1 MKRSTNMKKLVYGI
15 LCFAV
20 ALCAASAFAE
30 TYRVTDYAVA
40 PEGDGLSWGSP
51 MSLPTAISTA
61 VDGDTILLKAGEYDI
76 TAQISLA
83 KAITIKGGLA
93 GTDDTT
99 LDPSGKTTLNSKDRS
114 TISYI
119 FSVSTAVADAT
130 NVFENICFTRAYKRA
145 INKTGRS
152 HIAFRNCRFFRNG
165 VRLLVSKDYNGGG
178 VYLNGGAS
186 SEAYFDSC
194 LFDCNAHTNNPGTTA
209 ARTMMLQ
216 GAGLYANSMKRVYI
230 DNCDFLTNCMQ
241 NVNFTSWSTAGQDG
255 GDGGAAILANAAPLT
270 VRSSRFI
277 ANRAPGRDTRGG
289 TVRLTGNC
297 NNSVFTNCLFVGN
310 KTTPANGSLSNRGAA
325 LTVMMDSLARKVEVI
340 DCTFAYNYSY
350 ASTSAA
356 GLLISGGTALVRN
369 SIFYGNHV
377 ADSSHT
383 AHYGRDIVVIGGSG
397 YADVDY
403 SLITGEGEYNLSS
416 ELASN
421 LALGEHIVYGD
432 PLFGTMLSTAKTA
445 VNANSAANVASILA
459 FDVHEGAFG
468 SGYSRAIDG
477 SDPASP
483 YANEPAPN
491 GGVRNLGYYG
501 NTAEAATSQTGV
513 PVLTA
518 SDIAITF
525 ADDTVPTVTA
535 TLGGDDMYNASV
547 KIELAKTSGG
557 AAAESV
563 GRCAVQ
569 PGETVTLAGVDL
581 YEPGSTVYVT
591 VTVTVPGQTPIV
603 VEKSATVTGT
613 LPPYYGH
620 GGGANV
626 IHVRQGAKGRKDGTS
641 WTDAFDSFT
650 LAQKALAGDA
660 TKTEIWVAGKITES
674 FAPSTVTIAA
684 PLVIRGGFAGVED
697 SIAERPEGTL
707 STLDG
712 ANSYNL
718 LRLAN
723 AAANPLAVERL
734 VFTRAGQYAFVNS
747 GGGALAV
754 TNCQFNSNQAPGGDV
769 EGRGVYLSGAFT
781 ASFTNCAWR
790 GNMKTGSGSS
800 QAQGSAIYASGL
812 SRLFLDD
819 CLFVTNGVSPTSGL
833 GEYTAGR
840 DKADGDCIWMSG
852 TPLTA
857 RNCHFRGNRG
867 AVRRVTSD
875 NPPGYGG
882 VILLAGASG
891 NSAFTNCTFTGNWG
905 GWATTGLKTTTTMTR
920 YGGTIDIRLSTASSK
935 VDFESCTLAYNL
947 GDTLYIPGGLHVE
960 VGKVNMHNC
969 IIFGNRHGQQTVA
982 GIGHDI
988 HVRGSSS
995 LNLSYCRLAAEDPDN
1010 LGVPLADYVSVAST
1024 ATFTCDNLTF
1034 GDPLFATSLEDF
1046 TSRVKVVGSGNYA
1059 GYSYIGTSYNVSKNT
1074 IANTGY
1080 ANANFDVHLRSIAGM
1095 SRNDGTRYEDEG
1107 NYSPAIDAGD
1117 PDSAYANEPDPNGER
1132 VNLGAYGNTA
1142 EASCTVA
1149 GIQPEIGEIEV
1160 SYSNNIAR
1168 PYITIPIR
1176 GNGAFLAGVQV
1187 LIGTGDVATVG
1198 YQYTNSWSNVMN
1210 GTDLYA
1216 VPFKYVFTGDVISWH
1231 VVVSAEN
1238 AQTRVADG
1246 SAVVPVGPIIPAVVG
1261 EIEVTYSNNIARPFI
1276 SIPILGESNYVANV
1290 YALVGTGDVATA
1302 GYQYTN
1308 SWSGVA
1314 SGTGITMLPHGC
1326 VAGGDTVSW
1335 RILVVDA
1342 ADPAD
1347 AHVVT
1352 GSAVVPEGLEIPAIY
1367 GKGGGDGVIHVGP
1380 GYIGSMHDG
1389 SNWWDAFETVAEAV
1403 AAVTADRCEIWVA
1416 ADATNRMPTSISL
1429 SKQFKTVFRGGFTG
1443 YENSVAERPD
1453 GLLTVVDNSG
1463 GAMNNLALSGSS
1475 AVAFERFQF
1484 DRAKQRAMT
1493 KSGSGDLDLVS
1504 CTFVSNGFSTAGA
1517 QMGVY
1522 AGKAV
1527 AFSGTGALLVTNC
1540 YFAYNYQTNNAA
1552 STGGPGAALAV
1563 NSGRARVVDSRFFA
1577 NCLQFLVPQSGS
1589 SSATLFN
1596 TWPKGSAIY
1605 AAGKV
1610 CVERCDFRANLCNT
1624 RTGDSNGG
1632 VVFFASGS
1640 SGSAVSNCLFAG
1652 NVDRA
1657 SWNSQ
1662 ASSRTGAIVLE
1673 LGAKAQTVD
1682 IFGSTFAYNLADT
1695 SAGSAGITVVVGTAN
1710 VKNCVFT
1717 GNHIRRGA
1725 INDTGDLRVVGAN
1738 GVVNLS
1744 YSVLDGNLDAV
1755 RASCSGEF
1763 NDGTGV
1769 VSADPLVVTRPESVT
1784 NLIAYTGTYYYYPGG
1799 TSTLAK
1805 ISGIDVHLL
1814 SRGGYVTNGAETV
1827 WLKSDVI
1834 SPAIDAADPFDDY
1847 SAEPMN
1853 NGGRRNAGVY
1863 GGTAEAS
1870 KTYESEIPLGF
1881 DGVQVDYPSGYS
1893 NPRITFTVTG
1903 DPGCV
1908 VAVTVHGYVGGE
1920 PFSTTLNGCVAG
1932 ETYEYLLPSYYPR
1945 GTSFSYTLSGSSTSG
1960 PVVGTSGSGTVDA
1973 DLPPWWGHGG
1983 GASVLHVWSGAL
1995 GDGSGS
2001 DWHNACRTWNEMV
2014 SAYAARETKPS
2025 EIWFIDL
2032 GSPILAPNTL
2042 TVTADLAMRGGF
2054 DYLCD
2059 SVSDRAAGARSV
2071 LDARRRFALAKIA
2084 NASASVMIERLE
2096 FTRSAS
2102 EGLVKEGAGNLDIRD
2117 CVFFDNAVSNNEKLY
2132 GRGLNVSGTAATTQV
2147 SVSNCLFACNG
2158 QFQPAQ
2164 GVNPYYLGYGGAAAF
2179 RNVKRVLIDSCAFLT
2194 NGVPLAASGQ
2204 ATIGGDV
2211 SQGSALYLNNAPA
2224 TIRGSVFLSNHGT
2237 CRPNDYIGGGA
2248 IRFVGNCDGSAMTN
2262 CLVAGCSD
2270 RCGWNEQYG
2279 LHGGAISVTM
2289 GSSAYTLD
2297 IVNTTVAYNLAD
2309 GNSSPGGINVYTG
2322 AVSLR
2327 NSIVCNNF
2335 SSHRAVS
2342 GNRFGSDVDV
2352 KATGSLYAEY
2362 TLFTSGTTNSL
2373 SAADGAVVSLG
2384 PGLVFG
2390 DPLFV
2395 TSMSE
2400 VMAKVE
2406 SPYGSGYTNFKTGND
2421 NRDYLAN
2428 LSLHLRGGRGYYDE
2442 KTGALSTE
2450 FMSRDVVSPAV
2461 DAGDPNSSYAD
2472 ERDCPQG
2479 WHGRRVN
2486 MGYYGNTAW
2495 ATMTAF
2501 PGGAVYLR

>member
-30 TYRVTDYAVA
+30 TYRVTDYAVD
-40 PEGDGLSWGSP
+40 PEGDGLSWESP

-99 LDPSGKTTLNSKDRS
+99 LDPSGKTTLNAFDR
-114 TISYI
+114 TGFSYI
-119 FSVSTAVADAT
+119 FSVSTAVTDAT
-130 NVFENICFTRAYKRA
+130 NVFENICFTRAYRRGVYKSG
-145 INKTGRS
+145 KS
-152 HIAFRNCRFFRNG
+152 HVVFRNCRFFRNG
-165 VRLLVSKDYNGGG
+165 LRYQVANNQDGGG
-178 VYLNGGAS
+178 IRLSGGTS
-186 SEAYFDSC
+186 SEAYFDNC
-194 LFDCNAHTNNPGTTA
+194 LFDCNAHTNFS
-209 ARTMMLQ
+209 ARSSVLA
-216 GAGLYANSMKRVYI
+216 GAGIYSSSMKHVYV
-230 DNCDFLTNCMQ
+230 DDCDFFTNCLQ
-241 NVNFTSWSTAGQDG
+241 NVAFTSHAQVGQDG
-255 GDGGAAILANAAPLT
+255 GQGGAAIWMDASPIT
-270 VRSSRFI
+270 VRSSRFF
-277 ANRAPGRDTRGG
+277 ANRAPGRDARGG

-297 NNSVFTNCLFVGN
+297 GGSAFTNCLFVGN
-310 KTTPANGSLSNRGAA
+310 KTTHTTGTRTVCGSA
-325 LTVMMDSLARKVEVI
+325 LCLNMDTSARRVEVI
-340 DCTFAYNYSY
+340 DCTFAYNYSDSSSS
-350 ASTSAA
+350 AS
-356 GLLISGGTALVRN
+356 GLSVSKGTAYVRN

-377 ADSSHT
+377 NDSGHT
-383 AHYGRDIVVIGGSG
+383 AHYGRDVVVQSTGFVDI
-397 YADVDY
+397 DY
-403 SLITGEGEYNLSS
+403 SLITGEGEYYIS
-416 ELASN
+416 ELPASG
-421 LALGEHIVYGD
+421 ALTLGAHMIYGD
-432 PLFGTMLSTAKTA
+432 PLFGTTLSAAKTA
-445 VNANSAANVASILA
+445 VNGTSGTANVASILA
-459 FDVHEGAFG
+459 FDVHEGALG

-518 SDIAITF
+518 SDVAITF

-569 PGETVTLAGVDL
+569 PGESVTLAGVDL

-591 VTVTVPGQTPIV
+591 VTVTVPGQTPVV

-626 IHVRQGAKGRKDGTS
+626 IHVRQGAKGRKTGVD

-660 TKTEIWVAGKITES
+660 TKTEIWVAGKITEG

-718 LRLAN
+718 LMLAN

-734 VFTRAGQYAFVNS
+734 VFTRAIQYAFANS

-769 EGRGVYLSGAFT
+769 TGRGVNLSGAFT

-790 GNMKTGSGSS
+790 GNMKTGAGSS
-800 QAQGSAIYASGL
+800 QAQGSAIYAYGL

-819 CLFVTNGVSPTSGL
+819 CLFVTNGVIPTSGL
-833 GEYTAGR
+833 GEGTAGR
-840 DKADGDCIWMSG
+840 DNADGDCIWMRG

-867 AVRRVTSD
+867 AVRGEGSSETGS
-875 NPPGYGG
+875 NAGSGG
-882 VILLAGASG
+882 VILLSEASG

-905 GWATTGLKTTTTMTR
+905 GWATTKLKTTPKMS
-920 YGGTIDIRLSTASSK
+920 YHGGTIDIRLSSASSK

-988 HVRGSSS
+988 YVRGSSS
-995 LNLSYCRLAAEDPDN
+995 LNLSYCRLAEEDPDN
-1010 LGVPLADYVSVAST
+1010 LGVPLADYVGVAST

-1046 TSRVKVVGSGNYA
+1046 TSRVNVVASGTYA
-1059 GYSYIGTSYNVSKNT
+1059 GYSYIGTSYNTSKNT
-1074 IANTGY
+1074 LANTGY

-1095 SRNDGTRYEDEG
+1095 SRNDGTRYEDEVY
-1107 NYSPAIDAGD
+1107 YSPAIDAGD
-1117 PDSAYANEPDPNGER
+1117 PGSAYANEPDPNGER

-1142 EASCTVA
+1142 EASCSVA

-1176 GNGAFLAGVQV
+1176 GNGAFLADVQV

-1246 SAVVPVGPIIPAVVG
+1246 SAVVP
-1261 EIEVTYSNNIARPFI
+1261 
-1276 SIPILGESNYVANV
+1276 
-1290 YALVGTGDVATA
+1290 
-1302 GYQYTN
+1302 
-1308 SWSGVA
+1308 
-1314 SGTGITMLPHGC
+1314 
-1326 VAGGDTVSW
+1326 
-1335 RILVVDA
+1335 
-1342 ADPAD
+1342 
-1347 AHVVT
+1347 
-1352 GSAVVPEGLEIPAIY
+1352 EGLEIPAIY

-1389 SNWWDAFETVAEAV
+1389 SSWWDAFETVAEAV

-1517 QMGVY
+1517 GMGVY

-1563 NSGRARVVDSRFFA
+1563 NSGSARVVDSRFFA
-1577 NCLQFLVPQSGS
+1577 NCLMFVVPQNGN

-1624 RTGDSNGG
+1624 RGNEQSGQNGG

-1640 SGSAVSNCLFAG
+1640 SGSAVSNCIFAG

-1657 SWNSQ
+1657 SWNSSLS
-1662 ASSRTGAIVLE
+1662 ARTGAIVLE
-1673 LGAKAQTVD
+1673 LGAKARTVEV
-1682 IFGSTFAYNLADT
+1682 FGSTFAYNLADT
-1695 SAGSAGITVVVGTAN
+1695 SAGSAGITVVSGTAN

-1717 GNHIRRGA
+1717 GNHVRRGVL
-1725 INDTGDLRVVGAN
+1725 NDTGDLRVAGAN
-1738 GVVNLS
+1738 GVINLS

-1763 NDGTGV
+1763 NEGSGI
-1769 VSADPLVVTRPESVT
+1769 VSADPLVVSRPENIT
-1784 NLIAYTGTYYYYPGG
+1784 NMISGSSYYYYPGG

-1881 DGVQVDYPSGYS
+1881 DGIQVDYPSGYS

-1908 VAVTVHGYVGGE
+1908 VAVTVHGDVGGE

-1945 GTSFSYTLSGSSTSG
+1945 GTSLSYTLSGSSTSG

-2025 EIWFIDL
+2025 EIWFVDL
-2032 GSPILAPNTL
+2032 GSPILAPDTL

-2059 SVSDRAAGARSV
+2059 SASDRAAGARSV

-2117 CVFFDNAVSNNEKLY
+2117 CVFFDNAIVNNSILY

-2158 QFQPAQ
+2158 QFQYPQ

-2194 NGVPLAASGQ
+2194 NGVPLTASGQ
-2204 ATIGGDV
+2204 PVIGGDI

-2270 RCGWNEQYG
+2270 RCGWSGQYG

-2335 SSHRAVS
+2335 SSHRADS

-2373 SAADGAVVSLG
+2373 SAAAGAVVSFG

>member
-1 MKRSTNMKKLVYGI
+1 MKKLVYGI

-30 TYRVTDYAVA
+30 TYRVTDYAVD
-40 PEGDGLSWGSP
+40 PEGDGLSWASP

-61 VDGDTILLKAGEYDI
+61 VEGDTILLKAGEYDI

-83 KAITIKGGLA
+83 KVITIKGGLA

-99 LDPSGKTTLNSKDRS
+99 LDPSGKTTLNAFDR
-114 TISYI
+114 TGFSYI
-119 FSVSTAVADAT
+119 FNVSTAVADAT
-130 NVFENICFTRAYKRA
+130 NVFENICFTRAYRRA

-356 GLLISGGTALVRN
+356 GLMISAGTALVRN

-403 SLITGEGEYNLSS
+403 SLITGEGEYYLSS
-416 ELASN
+416 ELASH
-421 LALGEHIVYGD
+421 LTLGEHVVYGD
-432 PLFGTMLSTAKTA
+432 PLFGTMLSAAKTA
-445 VNANSAANVASILA
+445 VNANNAANVASILD
-459 FDVHEGAFG
+459 FDVHEGALD

-535 TLGGDDMYNASV
+535 TLGGDDMYNAHI
-547 KIELAKTSGG
+547 KIELAKAYGG
-557 AAAESV
+557 AAAESRV
-563 GRCAVQ
+563 DSSVQ

-591 VTVTVPGQTPIV
+591 VTVTVPGQTPVV

-674 FAPSTVTIAA
+674 FAPSSVTIAA

-712 ANSYNL
+712 ARAYDL
-718 LRLAN
+718 LKLAN
-723 AAANPLAVERL
+723 AAANPLAVERMI
-734 VFTRAGQYAFVNS
+734 FTRARLNAFVNS
-747 GGGALAV
+747 GVGALAV
-754 TNCQFNSNQAPGGDV
+754 TNCQFLDNSTRANNNSLDAT
-769 EGRGVYLSGAFT
+769 GRGVNLSGAFT
-781 ASFTNCAWR
+781 ASFTNCVWR
-790 GNMKTGSGSS
+790 GNVKTGAGSS
-800 QAQGSAIYASGL
+800 QAQGSAIYANGL

-819 CLFVTNGVSPTSGL
+819 CLFVTNGMSATGGIAGSSP
-833 GEYTAGR
+833 GR
-840 DKADGDCIWMSG
+840 DNCDGDCLWMNG
-852 TPLTA
+852 TPITA

-867 AVRRVTSD
+867 GIRSGSGGTIS
-875 NPPGYGG
+875 GTGG

-891 NSAFTNCTFTGNWG
+891 NSAFTNCTFAGNWG
-905 GWATTGLKTTTTMTR
+905 GFAEASISTSSMGA
-920 YGGTIDIRLSTASSK
+920 GGGALDIRLSTTGAK
-935 VDFESCTLAYNL
+935 VDFEQCTLAYNL
-947 GDTLYIPGGLHVE
+947 GDSRYCPGGLNIERGTVS
-960 VGKVNMHNC
+960 MHNS
-969 IIFGNRHGQQTVA
+969 IIYGNKRGKNATV
-982 GIGHDI
+982 GHDI
-988 HVRGSSS
+988 HVLATGR
-995 LNLSYCRLAAEDPDN
+995 LNLSHCRLTAEDPDN
-1010 LGVPLADYVSVAST
+1010 PGVPLADCVSVASADT
-1024 ATFTCDNLTF
+1024 LTCDNLTF
-1034 GDPLFATSLEDF
+1034 GDPLFATSLADF
-1046 TSRVKVVGSGNYA
+1046 QSNVLTSGDYTYMRNNAA
-1059 GYSYIGTSYNVSKNT
+1059 GAKF
-1074 IANTGY
+1074 IADI
-1080 ANANFDVHLRSIAGM
+1080 DVHLRSIAGM

-1302 GYQYTN
+1302 GYQHTN

-1352 GSAVVPEGLEIPAIY
+1352 GSAVVPEGLEIPAIC

-1389 SNWWDAFETVAEAV
+1389 SSWWDAFETVAEAV

-1517 QMGVY
+1517 GMGVY

-1577 NCLQFLVPQSGS
+1577 NCLPLSAPGESTS
-1589 SSATLFN
+1589 AATLFN

-1624 RTGDSNGG
+1624 RTSGNNGG

-1640 SGSAVSNCLFAG
+1640 SGSAVSNCIFAG

-1657 SWNSQ
+1657 SWNAP
-1662 ASSRTGAIVLE
+1662 ASTRTGAIVLE

-1695 SAGSAGITVVVGTAN
+1695 SAGSAGITVVAGTAN
-1710 VKNCVFT
+1710 VKNCVFG

-1763 NDGTGV
+1763 NDGSGIV
-1769 VSADPLVVTRPESVT
+1769 PADPLVVSRPENIT
-1784 NLIAYTGTYYYYPGG
+1784 NMISYASPYYYYPGG

-1960 PVVGTSGSGTVDA
+1960 QVVGTSGSGTVDA

-2032 GSPILAPNTL
+2032 GSPTLAPNTL

-2147 SVSNCLFACNG
+2147 SVSNCIFACNG
-2158 QFQPAQ
+2158 QFQYPQ
-2164 GVNPYYLGYGGAAAF
+2164 GVNPYNLGYGGAAAF

-2194 NGVPLAASGQ
+2194 NGVPLAKSGQ
-2204 ATIGGDV
+2204 AVIGGDV
-2211 SQGSALYLNNAPA
+2211 SQGSALYLDNAPA

-2237 CRPNDYIGGGA
+2237 CRPNYYIGGGA

-2270 RCGWNEQYG
+2270 RCGWDKQYG

-2335 SSHRAVS
+2335 SSHRADS

-2461 DAGDPNSSYAD
+2461 D
-2472 ERDCPQG
+2472 ERDCRQG

>member
-1 MKRSTNMKKLVYGI
+1 MKKLVYGI
-15 LCFAV
+15 LCFAF

-30 TYRVTDYAVA
+30 TYRVIGTEVA
-40 PEGDGLSWGSP
+40 EEGTGLSWNSP
-51 MSLPTAISTA
+51 MSLTMAITTAQE
-61 VDGDTILLKAGEYDI
+61 GDTILLKAGEYDI
-76 TAQISLA
+76 TAQISLDR
-83 KAITIKGGLA
+83 AITIKGGLA

-99 LDPSGKTTLNSKDRS
+99 LDPSGNSTLNAFDR
-114 TISYI
+114 TGFNYI

-130 NVFENICFTRAYKRA
+130 NVFENICFTRAYRRGVYKSG
-145 INKTGRS
+145 KS
-152 HIAFRNCRFFRNG
+152 HIVFRNCRFFRNG
-165 VRLLVSKDYNGGG
+165 VRYQVNTQSEDAKDGGG
-178 VYLNGGAS
+178 IRLSGGTS
-186 SEAYFDSC
+186 SEAYFDGC
-194 LFDCNAHTNNPGTTA
+194 LFDGNAHTNFYSRNSSLA
-209 ARTMMLQ
+209 
-216 GAGLYANSMKRVYI
+216 GAGIYSSSMKHVYV
-230 DNCDFLTNCMQ
+230 DDCDFFTNGVQ
-241 NVNFTSWSTAGQDG
+241 NVAFTSHAQVGQDG
-255 GDGGAAILANAAPLT
+255 GQGGAAIWMDTSPIT
-270 VRSSRFI
+270 VRSSRFF
-277 ANRAPGRDTRGG
+277 ANRAPGRDARGG

-297 NNSVFTNCLFVGN
+297 GGSAFTNCLFVGN
-310 KTTPANGSLSNRGAA
+310 KTTHTAGTRTVCGSA
-325 LTVMMDSLARKVEVI
+325 LCLNMDTTTRRAEVI
-340 DCTFAYNYSY
+340 DCTFAYNFSD
-350 ASTSAA
+350 SSSSAA
-356 GLLISGGTALVRN
+356 GLTVSKGTAYVRN

-377 ADSSHT
+377 YDSGHT
-383 AHYGRDIVVIGGSG
+383 AHYGRDVVVKSTGFVDI
-397 YADVDY
+397 DY
-403 SLITGEGEYNLSS
+403 SLITGEGENYIS
-416 ELASN
+416 ELPASD
-421 LALGEHIVYGD
+421 ALTLGAHMIYGD
-432 PLFGTMLSTAKTA
+432 PLFGTTLSAAQTA
-445 VNANSAANVASILA
+445 VNGGNGYANVASILA
-459 FDVHEGAFG
+459 FDVHEGALD

-591 VTVTVPGQTPIV
+591 VIVTVPGQTPVV

-613 LPPYYGH
+613 LPPYYGR

-626 IHVRQGAKGRKDGTS
+626 IHVRQGAKGRKTGTS
-641 WTDAFDSFT
+641 WTDALDSFT

-674 FAPSTVTIAA
+674 FAPSSVAIAA
-684 PLVIRGGFAGVED
+684 PLVIRGGFSGVED

-712 ANSYNL
+712 ANSYDL
-718 LRLAN
+718 LKLAN
-723 AAANPLAVERL
+723 EAANPLAVERL
-734 VFTRAGQYAFVNS
+734 VFTRAGQCAFVNS
-747 GGGALAV
+747 GDGALAV
-754 TNCQFNSNQAPGGDV
+754 TNCQFNSNQAPKGDV
-769 EGRGVYLSGAFT
+769 TGRGVNLSGAFT

-790 GNMKTGSGSS
+790 GNMKTSSGSS
-800 QAQGSAIYASGL
+800 NAQGSAIYASGL

-819 CLFVTNGVSPTSGL
+819 CLFVTNGVSPTSGV
-833 GEYTAGR
+833 GESTAGR
-840 DKADGDCIWMSG
+840 DNADGDCIWMDG
-852 TPLTA
+852 TPITA

-867 AVRRVTSD
+867 AVRGATGSSTTGS
-875 NPPGYGG
+875 NTGTGG
-882 VILLAGASG
+882 VILLSGASG

-905 GWATTGLKTTTTMTR
+905 GWATYGLKTTTNMS
-920 YGGTIDIRLSTASSK
+920 YHGGTIDIRLNSASSK
-935 VDFESCTLAYNL
+935 VDFERCTIAYNL
-947 GDTLYIPGGLHVE
+947 GDTLYIPGGLLVE
-960 VGKVNMHNC
+960 VGTVNMHNS
-969 IIFGNRHGQQTVA
+969 IIFGNRHGICTVA

-988 HVRGSSS
+988 YVRGSSK
-995 LNLSYCRLAAEDPDN
+995 LNLSYCQLTEEDSENP
-1010 LGVPLADYVSVAST
+1010 GAPLADYVSAAST

-1034 GDPLFATSLEDF
+1034 GDPLFATGLLEF
-1046 TSRVKVVGSGNYA
+1046 ESMIKTIGSGDFKD
-1059 GYSYIGTSYNVSKNT
+1059 YSYLGTSY
-1074 IANTGY
+1074 
-1080 ANANFDVHLRSIAGM
+1080 ANADFDVHLRSVAGM
-1095 SRNDGTRYEDEG
+1095 SRNDGTRYTDTTA
-1107 NYSPAIDAGD
+1107 NSPAIDKGD
-1117 PDSAYANEPDPNGER
+1117 PASDWSNEPDPNGER
-1132 VNLGAYGNTA
+1132 VNLGGYGNTSQ
-1142 EASCTVA
+1142 ASSSSVGA
-1149 GIQPEIGEIEV
+1149 QPEIGDIVV
-1160 SYSNNIAR
+1160 SYSNGMAR
-1168 PYITIPIR
+1168 PYANVEIDGT
-1176 GNGAFLAGVQV
+1176 GSFLADAV
-1187 LIGTGDVATVG
+1187 ICFGTGDVARVG
-1198 YQYTNSWSNVMN
+1198 YQSTNTYAAVLN
-1210 GTDLYA
+1210 GMHLLSCSRYCFLPGDTLYY
-1216 VPFKYVFTGDVISWH
+1216 YVR
-1231 VVVSAEN
+1231 VSAED
-1238 AQTRVADG
+1238 AQTREVTG
-1246 SAVVPVGPIIPAVVG
+1246 SLVVPEWLVIPAV
-1261 EIEVTYSNNIARPFI
+1261 N
-1276 SIPILGESNYVANV
+1276 
-1290 YALVGTGDVATA
+1290 
-1302 GYQYTN
+1302 
-1308 SWSGVA
+1308 
-1314 SGTGITMLPHGC
+1314 
-1326 VAGGDTVSW
+1326 
-1335 RILVVDA
+1335 
-1342 ADPAD
+1342 
-1347 AHVVT
+1347 
-1352 GSAVVPEGLEIPAIY
+1352 

-1380 GYIGSMHDG
+1380 GYVGSLHDG
-1389 SNWWDAFETVAEAV
+1389 SCWWDAYATVDEAL
-1403 AAVTADRCEIWVA
+1403 AAATADRCEIWVA
-1416 ADATNRMPTSISL
+1416 ADATNRMPTAIAN
-1429 SKQFKTVFRGGFTG
+1429 SKGFKVAIRGGFSG
-1443 YENSVAERPD
+1443 FENSPEERPAA
-1453 GLLTVVDNSG
+1453 LENVIDNPNG
-1463 GAMNNLALSGSS
+1463 QQTLMTLSGSS
-1475 AVAFERFQF
+1475 AIALERFRF
-1484 DRAKQRAMT
+1484 EGATLRAMT
-1493 KSGSGDLDLVS
+1493 KSGAGDLDLVS

-1540 YFAYNYQTNNAA
+1540 YFAYNYQTNDV
-1552 STGGPGAALAV
+1552 SGTGGPGAALAV
-1563 NSGRARVVDSRFFA
+1563 NSGSARVVDSRFFA
-1577 NCLQFLVPQSGS
+1577 NCLQFLVPQYGGDSQ
-1589 SSATLFN
+1589 TLFN

-1610 CVERCDFRANLCNT
+1610 CVERCDFRANRCNT
-1624 RTGDSNGG
+1624 RTNGRNGG

-1652 NVDRA
+1652 NVDCA
-1657 SWNSQ
+1657 SWDAA
-1662 ASSRTGAIVLE
+1662 ASTRTGAIVLE

-1695 SAGSAGITVVVGTAN
+1695 SEGSAGITVVAGTAN

-1725 INDTGDLRVVGAN
+1725 LNDAADMRVVAENGAI
-1738 GVVNLS
+1738 NLS

-1755 RASCSGEF
+1755 RASCLGDFTE
-1763 NDGTGV
+1763 GAGV
-1769 VSADPLVVTRPESVT
+1769 IAADPLVVTRPESVT
-1784 NLIAYTGTYYYYPGG
+1784 NLIAYTGAYYYYYYPGD

-1805 ISGIDVHLL
+1805 IRGIDVHLL

-1853 NGGRRNAGVY
+1853 NGGRRNAGVH

-2071 LDARRRFALAKIA
+2071 LDARRLFALAKIV
-2084 NASASVMIERLE
+2084 NASAAVMIERLE

-2102 EGLVKEGAGNLDIRD
+2102 EGLVKEGAGNLAVSD
-2117 CVFFDNAVSNNEKLY
+2117 CVFFDNAIANNNILY
-2132 GRGLNVSGTAATTQV
+2132 GRGLNVSGTASSTLIAVT
-2147 SVSNCLFACNG
+2147 NCLFAYNG
-2158 QFQPAQ
+2158 HFLSSGSGSQ
-2164 GVNPYYLGYGGAAAF
+2164 YYLGYGGAAAF

-2204 ATIGGDV
+2204 AVIGGDV

-2237 CRPNDYIGGGA
+2237 CRSNSEIGGGA

-2270 RCGWNEQYG
+2270 RCGWDKQYG

-2289 GSSAYTLD
+2289 ESSAYTLD

-2335 SSHRAVS
+2335 SSHRADS

-2406 SPYGSGYTNFKTGND
+2406 SPYGSGYTYFKTGND

>member
-1 MKRSTNMKKLVYGI
+1 MKKLVYGI

-30 TYRVTDYAVA
+30 TYRVTDYAVD
-40 PEGDGLSWGSP
+40 PEGTGLSWESP
-51 MSLPTAISTA
+51 MSLTMAITTAQE
-61 VDGDTILLKAGEYDI
+61 GDTILLKAGEYDI
-76 TAQISLA
+76 TAQISLN
-83 KAITIKGGLA
+83 KSLTIKGGLA
-93 GTDDTT
+93 GIDDTT
-99 LDPSGKTTLNSKDRS
+99 LDPSGKTTLNAFDR
-114 TISYI
+114 TAFDYI
-119 FSVSTAVADAT
+119 FDVSTDVTDAT
-130 NVFENICFTRAYKRA
+130 NVFENICFTRAYKRGVS
-145 INKTGRS
+145 KTGRS

-165 VRLLVSKDYNGGG
+165 VRHLVVNDYNGGG
-178 VYLNGGAS
+178 VYLAGGTA

-194 LFDCNAHTNNPGTTA
+194 LFDCNAHTNNAGTSA
-209 ARTMMLQ
+209 ARNMMLQ

-241 NVNFTSWSTAGQDG
+241 NVNFTNWSTAGQDG

-270 VRSSRFI
+270 VRSSRFF
-277 ANRAPGRDTRGG
+277 ANRAPGRGSRGG

-310 KTTPANGSLSNRGAA
+310 KTTPANSATSERGAA

-340 DCTFAYNYSY
+340 GCTFAYNYSY

-356 GLLISGGTALVRN
+356 GLLINAGTALVRN

-377 ADSSHT
+377 ADNSHT
-383 AHYGRDIVVIGGSG
+383 AHYGRDIVVIGSSG

-403 SLITGEGEYNLSS
+403 SLITGEGEYYLSS
-416 ELASN
+416 EDASN
-421 LALGEHIVYGD
+421 LALGNHVVYGD
-432 PLFGTMLSTAKTA
+432 PLFGTTLSAAKTA
-445 VNANSAANVASILA
+445 VNVNNAANVASILA
-459 FDVHEGAFG
+459 FDVHEGALG
-468 SGYSRAIDG
+468 AGYSRAIDG

-518 SDIAITF
+518 SDVAITF

-591 VTVTVPGQTPIV
+591 VIVTVPGQTPVV

-613 LPPYYGH
+613 LPPYYGR

-626 IHVRQGAKGRKDGTS
+626 IHVRQGAKGRKTGTS
-641 WTDAFDSFT
+641 WTDALDSFT

-674 FAPSTVTIAA
+674 FAPSSVAIAA
-684 PLVIRGGFAGVED
+684 PLVIRGGFSGVED

-712 ANSYNL
+712 ANSYDL
-718 LRLAN
+718 LKLAN
-723 AAANPLAVERL
+723 EAANPLAVERL
-734 VFTRAGQYAFVNS
+734 IFTRAGQCAFVNS
-747 GGGALAV
+747 GDGALAV
-754 TNCQFNSNQAPGGDV
+754 TNCQFNSNQAPKGDV
-769 EGRGVYLSGAFT
+769 TGRGVNLSGAFT
-781 ASFTNCAWR
+781 ASFANCAWR
-790 GNMKTGSGSS
+790 GNVKTNGGSF
-800 QAQGSAIYASGL
+800 QAQGSAIYAKNL
-812 SRLFLDD
+812 TRLYIDD
-819 CLFVTNGVSPTSGL
+819 CLFVTNGMSATGGIAGSSP
-833 GEYTAGR
+833 GR
-840 DKADGDCIWMSG
+840 DRCNGDCLWMDG
-852 TPLTA
+852 TPITA

-867 AVRRVTSD
+867 GIRGDT
-875 NPPGYGG
+875 GG
-882 VILLAGASG
+882 VILLSGASG
-891 NSAFTNCTFTGNWG
+891 NSAFTNCTFAGNWG
-905 GWATTGLKTTTTMTR
+905 GYAESSIASASMGTV
-920 YGGTIDIRLSTASSK
+920 GGALDIRLSTTDAK
-935 VDFESCTLAYNL
+935 VDFEQCTLAYNL
-947 GDTLYIPGGLHVE
+947 GDSRYCPGGLNIESGTVS
-960 VGKVNMHNC
+960 MHNS
-969 IIFGNRHGQQTVA
+969 IIYGNKRGKNATV
-982 GIGHDI
+982 GHDI
-988 HVRGSSS
+988 HVLATGR
-995 LNLSYCRLAAEDPDN
+995 LNLSHCRLTAEDPDN

-1024 ATFTCDNLTF
+1024 DTLTCDNLTF
-1034 GDPLFATSLEDF
+1034 GDPLFATSLADF
-1046 TSRVKVVGSGNYA
+1046 QSNVLTSGDYTYMRNDAA
-1059 GYSYIGTSYNVSKNT
+1059 GAKF
-1074 IANTGY
+1074 IADV
-1080 ANANFDVHLRSIAGM
+1080 DVHLRSIAGM

-1107 NYSPAIDAGD
+1107 CYSPAIDAGD

-1168 PYITIPIR
+1168 PFITIPIR
-1176 GNGAFLAGVQV
+1176 GNGAFLADVRV

-1210 GTDLYA
+1210 GTDVYA
-1216 VPFKYVFTGDVISWH
+1216 ALLQCVVTGDAISWH
-1231 VVVSAEN
+1231 VVVSAVN
-1238 AQTRVADG
+1238 AQTRVAD
-1246 SAVVPVGPIIPAVVG
+1246 
-1261 EIEVTYSNNIARPFI
+1261 
-1276 SIPILGESNYVANV
+1276 
-1290 YALVGTGDVATA
+1290 
-1302 GYQYTN
+1302 
-1308 SWSGVA
+1308 
-1314 SGTGITMLPHGC
+1314 
-1326 VAGGDTVSW
+1326 
-1335 RILVVDA
+1335 
-1342 ADPAD
+1342 
-1347 AHVVT
+1347 

-1380 GYIGSMHDG
+1380 GYIGSVHDG
-1389 SNWWDAFETVAEAV
+1389 SSWWDAFETVAEAV

-1443 YENSVAERPD
+1443 YENSVAERPG

-1493 KSGSGDLDLVS
+1493 MSGSGDLDLVS
-1504 CTFVSNGFSTAGA
+1504 CTFVSNGFSTADA
-1517 QMGVY
+1517 NIGVY

-1540 YFAYNYQTNNAA
+1540 YFAYNYQTNNAK

-1563 NSGRARVVDSRFFA
+1563 NSGSARVVDSRFFA
-1577 NCLQFLVPQSGS
+1577 NCLIFVVPRYGS
-1589 SSATLFN
+1589 SNETLFD
-1596 TWPKGSAIY
+1596 TWPQGSAIY

-1610 CVERCDFRANLCNT
+1610 CVERCDFRANRCNT
-1624 RTGDSNGG
+1624 RTNGRNGG

-1652 NVDRA
+1652 NVDCA
-1657 SWNSQ
+1657 SWDAA
-1662 ASSRTGAIVLE
+1662 ASTRTGAIVLE

-1695 SAGSAGITVVVGTAN
+1695 SEGSAGITVVAGTAN

-1725 INDTGDLRVVGAN
+1725 LNDAADMRVVAENGAI
-1738 GVVNLS
+1738 NLS

-1755 RASCSGEF
+1755 RASCLGDFTE
-1763 NDGTGV
+1763 GAGV
-1769 VSADPLVVTRPESVT
+1769 IAADPLVVTRPESVT
-1784 NLIAYTGTYYYYPGG
+1784 NLIAYTGAYYYYYYYPGD

-1805 ISGIDVHLL
+1805 IRGIDVHLL

-1853 NGGRRNAGVY
+1853 NGGRRNAGVH

-1881 DGVQVDYPSGYS
+1881 DGVQIDYPSGYS
-1893 NPRITFTVTG
+1893 NPRITLTVTG
-1903 DPGCV
+1903 DPGCM
-1908 VAVTVHGYVGGE
+1908 VTVTVQGEVGGE
-1920 PFSTTLNGCVAG
+1920 PFAGVLNGCVAG

-2071 LDARRRFALAKIA
+2071 LDARRRFALAKIV

-2102 EGLVKEGAGNLDIRD
+2102 EGLVKEGAGNLTVSD
-2117 CVFFDNAVSNNEKLY
+2117 CVFFDNAIANNNILY
-2132 GRGLNVSGTAATTQV
+2132 GRGLNVSGTASSTLIAVT
-2147 SVSNCLFACNG
+2147 NCLFAYNG
-2158 QFQPAQ
+2158 HFLSSGSGSQ
-2164 GVNPYYLGYGGAAAF
+2164 YYLGYGGAAAF

-2204 ATIGGDV
+2204 AVIGGDV

-2237 CRPNDYIGGGA
+2237 CRSNSEIGGGA

-2270 RCGWNEQYG
+2270 RCGWDKQYG

-2289 GSSAYTLD
+2289 ESSAYTLD

-2322 AVSLR
+2322 TVSLR

-2335 SSHRAVS
+2335 SSHRAVAE
-2342 GNRFGSDVDV
+2342 NRFGSDVDV
-2352 KATGSLYAEY
+2352 KATGRLYVEY
-2362 TLFTSGTTNSL
+2362 TLFTSDTTNSL

-2406 SPYGSGYTNFKTGND
+2406 SPYGSGYTYFKTGND